1 MWRNEIEPYFSIYSN
16 IWSNVAYARE
26 QFLTLEG
33 VHNLFYENKKQAL
46 LFK

>member
-1 MWRNEIEPYFSIYSN
+1 MRRNEIEPFFSIYSN
-16 IWSNVAYARE
+16 IWSNMVKAHI